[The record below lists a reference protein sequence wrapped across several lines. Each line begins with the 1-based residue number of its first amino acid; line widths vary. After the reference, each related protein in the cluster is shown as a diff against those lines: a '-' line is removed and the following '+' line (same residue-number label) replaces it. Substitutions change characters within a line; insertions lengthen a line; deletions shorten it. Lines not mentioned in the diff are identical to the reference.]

1 MRCRY
6 ILFYCASLFALR
18 SCRLFLLYKLKICGN
33 PTYVK
38 QVISQRY
45 LLTLCLCHIL
55 GILTI
60 FLTFSLFCICQG
72 DMCSLTLVLQKDH
85 NSWNT
90 QMMVTAFFLSNKV
103 FLLLATLACGI
114 LVSLPGLN
122 PGPFPVKA
130 RSPNH
135 WTVREFP
142 PLVYNATL
150 NHLLNSYI
158 CIGQF
163 LDFVLIHWSIYLFCV
178 NYILDF

>member
-1 MRCRY
+1 ML
-6 ILFYCASLFALR
+6 ILLTGWDAGTPCFIVLHFIALR
-18 SCRLFLLYKLKICGN
+18 SCRCFLFYKLKICGN

-38 QVISQRY
+38 QVFSQQY

-60 FLTFSLFCICQG
+60 FLTFSLFCICHG
-72 DMCSLTLVLQKDH
+72 DMCSLPLVLQKNH

-90 QMMVTAFFLSNKV
+90 QMMVTAFFFFFFSNKV

-122 PGPFPVKA
+122 PGPSPVKA

-135 WTVREFP
+135 WTTREFP
-142 PLVYNATL
+142 SNKV
-150 NHLLNSYI
+150 
-158 CIGQF
+158 F
-163 LDFVLIHWSIYLFCV
+163 
-178 NYILDF
+178 

>member
-122 PGPFPVKA
+122 PGPFSVKA
-130 RSPNH
+130 LSPNH
-135 WTVREFP
+135 WTTREFP
-142 PLVYNATL
+142 SNKV
-150 NHLLNSYI
+150 
-158 CIGQF
+158 F
-163 LDFVLIHWSIYLFCV
+163 
-178 NYILDF
+178 